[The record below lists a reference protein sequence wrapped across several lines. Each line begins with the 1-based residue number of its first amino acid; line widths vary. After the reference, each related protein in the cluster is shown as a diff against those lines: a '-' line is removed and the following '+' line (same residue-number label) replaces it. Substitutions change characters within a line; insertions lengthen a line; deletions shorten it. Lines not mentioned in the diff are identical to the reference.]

1 MDKNE
6 TEAQVSQVLET
17 TYKLPL
23 RYVDENVT
31 SWVLIYMFVQ
41 NWNIY
46 QHPFFIIENPQLASN

>member
-31 SWVLIYMFVQ
+31 S
-41 NWNIY
+41 
-46 QHPFFIIENPQLASN
+46 